1 MNKKLA
7 AALSGGAVLM
17 LVLSGCGGDDS
28 DKKADAWAKKVCDQW
43 QPELKKIEAAN
54 ADIKRVATESSKP
67 EEVQTTDSAA
77 FATMSGSYAT
87 MGTALKGAGVPPV
100 KEGQT
105 TLDESVK
112 GFESTSKG
120 YADLKAKMEALDAK
134 DQTKFAEGLKELA
147 GGLEEATKGGKD
159 ALAKLNAGGLDKA
172 MNAQKGCQVAMA
184 SPAASPK

>member
-17 LVLSGCGGDDS
+17 LVLSGCGGDDG

-43 QPELKKIEAAN
+43 GPELKKIEAAN

-67 EEVQTTDSAA
+67 EDVQTTDSAA
-77 FATMSGSYAT
+77 FGTMSESYKT
-87 MGTALKGAGVPPV
+87 MGTALQDAGVPPV
-100 KEGQT
+100 KDGQT
-105 TLDESVK
+105 TQEAAAK
-112 GFESTSKG
+112 GFASTSQG
-120 YADLKAKMEALDAK
+120 YADLKTKMDALDPK

-159 ALAKLNAGGLDKA
+159 ALAQLNAGGLDKA
-172 MNAQKGCQVAMA
+172 MNGQKGCQVTAP
-184 SPAASPK
+184 SPAQ

>member
-28 DKKADAWAKKVCDQW
+28 DAKGNAWAKKVCDQW
-43 QPELKKIEAAN
+43 SPELKKIETAN

-67 EEVQTTDSAA
+67 EDVQKTDSAA
-77 FATMSGSYAT
+77 FATMSESYKT
-87 MGTALKGAGVPPV
+87 MGNALQSAGVPPV
-100 KEGQT
+100 KDGQK
-105 TLDESVK
+105 TLDAAVK
-112 GFESTSKG
+112 GFQSTATG
-120 YADLKAKMEALDAK
+120 YADLKTKMDALDPK

-159 ALAKLNAGGLDKA
+159 ALDQLKAGGLDKS
-172 MNAQKGCQVAMA
+172 MNGQKGCQVTA
-184 SPAASPK
+184 PSPK